1 MMRLRINKERRYEV
15 SEAICIMGQSGSG
28 KTYSMRFLDPKETFY
43 IDCDGKGLNWKGW
56 KKQYNKTNKNY
67 YRNDNPDTVL
77 SVIKQIDKEQKH
89 VKNIIVDTING
100 IMIGDEMRR
109 MKEKGYDKWSDLAQ
123 TVYYIVHD
131 ANLYREDLNIILVA
145 HIQVEDDGFT
155 RILTNGKKLNKTQ
168 LETMLNNVLLA
179 KRVEG
184 EYVFEVVPSNNTVKT
199 FNGLFETETIP
210 NNIVDVIKAI
220 REF

>member
-1 MMRLRINKERRYEV
+1 M

>member
-1 MMRLRINKERRYEV
+1 M

-67 YRNDNPDTVL
+67 YRNDNPDMIL

-145 HIQVEDDGFT
+145 HVQVEDDGFT

-168 LETMLNNVLLA
+168 LETMSNNVLLA
-179 KRVEG
+179 KRVDG

-199 FNGLFETETIP
+199 FIFLLNEKL
-210 NNIVDVIKAI
+210 
-220 REF
+220 